1 MRTSV
6 VEVRLGSPWTWG
18 PPLAALLLGGAVY
31 LSGTNQAV
39 FLLLN
44 GLGAATGDSLWAALT
59 IFGDALMVS
68 ALLLPLVGRRPGIIL
83 AMLLASVP
91 ATLWVHGLKPW
102 LALPRPPAVL
112 PVEALHIIGPMLT
125 ADSFPSGHATTIF
138 TLAGVVALGAA
149 SPLARW
155 AMLLFA
161 LLVGLSRSAVG
172 AHWPLDVLGGLLG
185 GWLAAVAGSWAAW
198 RLPWGM
204 QPAVQRLLAAWL
216 VSAAVIL
223 LLFRDGGYPQ
233 AMLMQRVVAALCLLA
248 GTPGLLHLFSGERE
262 DMAAP

>member
-1 MRTSV
+1 MSMRAFNM
-6 VEVRLGSPWTWG
+6 GSPWTWG

-39 FLLLN
+39 FLLIN
-44 GLGAATGDSLWAALT
+44 GLGAATGDSVWAIIT

-68 ALLLPLVGRRPGIIL
+68 ALLLPLVDRRPDVIL

-112 PVEALHIIGPMLT
+112 PAQALHIIGPMLT

-138 TLAGVVALGAA
+138 TFAGVMVLGA
-149 SPLARW
+149 SSRLARW
-155 AMLLFA
+155 SVLLLA
-161 LLVGLSRSAVG
+161 AAVGLSRSAVG

-185 GWLAAVAGSWAAW
+185 GWLAAVAGWWAAL
-198 RLPWGM
+198 RLPAGL

-216 VSAAVIL
+216 VTAAVIL
-223 LLFRDGGYPQ
+223 LLFRDGDYPQ
-233 AMLMQRVVAALCLLA
+233 AMLMQRMVAALCLLA
-248 GTPGLLHLFSGERE
+248 GIPGLLHLFSGERE
-262 DMAAP
+262 NMAAS